1 MTETPLKI
9 LVVNARDGDRDAYA
23 EIMERFR
30 ENAHAKAYGVL
41 KDYHLAQDVVQE
53 AFAEAFFGL
62 DTLNEPA
69 AFPGWFKRIVIKRI
83 DRVIRRKKHP
93 TGSLE
98 LAGEVADGDELQGDV
113 VDRGDL
119 AESLDVALGSLPEHE
134 EDVAREYYLRERSQR
149 EIAEE
154 LDVPVTTIK
163 KRLYASRQRLKGQ
176 LRDLGPLDAA
186 IEGDGGLSSTAQLF
200 SAARN
205 GFVHKVQHLLLGDSG
220 LVEARNEDGLSILLY
235 ATHAG
240 HHSGNQRAAEF
251 LLSRGAKLDL
261 GSAAALGFSE
271 NVRHWIHVDPKRV
284 HECGPWGRTALHW
297 AISGGHVDLA
307 EWLLGHGAGIEAVDH
322 WGCTPLHLAAE
333 LGRGDCV
340 DLLVGAGANVHAELK
355 NGKSILHLAAQSGD
369 VRIVE
374 TLLRDKAKLDVFTV
388 ASLGLKD
395 QMKRLLKQD
404 PYLIKAR
411 LPFGATPLHMAAE
424 DGQFEMAHFLVE
436 EGAELDMVSA
446 AELGWTDEVHS
457 LLNQEPRQ
465 VNEKGG
471 SFGYTALHSAISKGK
486 PDIARLLLVHGASV
500 NAMDDMYRK
509 TPLGEALYFGNEAM
523 ANLLYHHGGE
533 E

>member
-1 MTETPLKI
+1 MGTPLKI
-9 LVVNARDGDRDAYA
+9 LVLNARDGDRDAFS
-23 EIMERFR
+23 EIMDRFR
-30 ENAHAKAYGVL
+30 ENAHARAYGVL

-53 AFAEAFFGL
+53 AFAEAFFSL
-62 DTLNEPA
+62 DKLNEPA

-93 TGSLE
+93 TTSIE
-98 LAGEVADGDELQGDV
+98 MAYDLAGDDATQDEAFDREDLGDT
-113 VDRGDL
+113 
-119 AESLDVALGSLPEHE
+119 LDVALASLPQHE
-134 EDVAREYYLRERSQR
+134 QDVARDYYLQEKSQK
-149 EIAEE
+149 EIAED

-163 KRLYASRQRLKGQ
+163 KRLYSSRQRLKEQ
-176 LRDLGPLDAA
+176 LKDLGPLDAA
-186 IEGDGGLSSTAQLF
+186 IENGNALTATAQLF

-205 GFVHKVQHLLLGDSG
+205 GFVHKIHHLLMNEPE
-220 LVEARNEDGLSILLY
+220 LVEARNDDGLNILLY
-235 ATHAG
+235 AAHAG
-240 HHSGNQRAAEF
+240 HHSGNPRVAEV
-251 LLSRGAKLDL
+251 LLSRGASLDL
-261 GSAAALGFSE
+261 SSASALGFSE
-271 NVRHWIHVDPKRV
+271 KVRYWIHRNPQRI
-284 HECGPWGRTALHW
+284 HERGLWGRTPLHW
-297 AISGGHVDLA
+297 AISGGHVELA
-307 EWLLGHGAGIEAVDH
+307 EWLLGHGAAIEATDH

-333 LGRGDCV
+333 LGQRDSV
-340 DLLVGAGANVHAELK
+340 DLLVGANANVHAQLK

-369 VRIVE
+369 VTIVE
-374 TLLRDKAKLDVFTV
+374 TLLRDKARLDVFTV

-411 LPFGATPLHMAAE
+411 LPFGATPLHTAAE

-457 LLNQEPRQ
+457 LLNEQPRQ

-471 SFGYTALHSAISKGK
+471 SFGYTALHTAISKGK

-500 NAMDDMYRK
+500 NATDDMYQK

-523 ANLLYHHGGE
+523 AHLLYHHGGE